1 MKKPTT
7 NLGRISVA
15 AARNP
20 WRVIVVWIIAMSA
33 FAALAGPKLWQ
44 VTTNDTSHFLPN
56 RYESVR
62 ATQFGQ
68 AHFGQLKN
76 ATAVTGLVRRSDGKP
91 LTHADHAQAAVAAA
105 QMAAWRPDWSTIKV
119 NHKRVKPNTG
129 ERATRAVDP
138 ILGPTAG
145 GGSDQLVSLQFRGND
160 QDPAVQQAFKQFRRE
175 TVSTFRG
182 HGMSV
187 GFTGGIA
194 STTDQTDHQASTQG
208 VQQALLYAAV
218 VLLSILFFR
227 GVLSSIVP
235 LLAVGTVA
243 AGASGLVIL
252 AASAF

>member
-1 MKKPTT
+1 MKRPIIS
-7 NLGRISVA
+7 LSRISA
-15 AARNP
+15 IAARNP

-33 FAALAGPKLWQ
+33 AAFLAGPKLWQ

-56 RYESVR
+56 TYESVR

-76 ATAVTGLVRRSDGKP
+76 ATAVTGLIRRGDGGP
-91 LTHADHAQAAVAAA
+91 LTRADHAQAALAVT

-119 NHKRVKPNTG
+119 NKKAVKPTTT

-138 ILGPTAG
+138 VTGPTAG
-145 GGSDQLVSLQFRGND
+145 GGSDQLVSLQFKGND
-160 QDPAVQQAFKQFRRE
+160 QDPAVQQAFKQFRRD
-175 TVSTFRG
+175 TISAFRA
-182 HGMSV
+182 HGMTV
-187 GFTGGIA
+187 GFTGGVA
-194 STTDQTDHQASTQG
+194 SATDQTDHQTATQG

-218 VLLSILFFR
+218 VLLSLLFFR

-243 AGASGLVIL
+243 AGAGGLVV
-252 AASAF
+252 